1 MSEEKKKI
9 TDEER
14 IELKEGLKKKIDEMS
29 DEELDKVAGGIRNS
43 NEETSNKEKWAKVGI
58 KIVEV
63 NGLAE
68 YYLIKDG
75 TRISLKKAIEIYTAN
90 GGEL

>member
-1 MSEEKKKI
+1 MKSRRKRKVK
-9 TDEER
+9 
-14 IELKEGLKKKIDEMS
+14 ELN
-29 DEELDKVAGGIRNS
+29 DEELETIAGGIGSSNS
-43 NEETSNKEKWAKVGI
+43 ENINKEKWEKFGI

-63 NGLAE
+63 NGFVE

-75 TRISLKKAIEIYTAN
+75 TKISPKKALEIYTAN

>member
-1 MSEEKKKI
+1 MKNRRQTKVK
-9 TDEER
+9 
-14 IELKEGLKKKIDEMS
+14 ELND
-29 DEELDKVAGGIRNS
+29 DELDKVSGGIGNS
-43 NEETSNKEKWAKVGI
+43 NDENSNKEKWAKVGI

-75 TRISLKKAIEIYTAN
+75 TRISPKKAIEIYTVN

>member
-1 MSEEKKKI
+1 MK
-9 TDEER
+9 
-14 IELKEGLKKKIDEMS
+14 ELN
-29 DEELDKVAGGIRNS
+29 DEELDKVAGGIGNS
-43 NEETSNKEKWAKVGI
+43 NEENSNIEKWAKVGI

-63 NGLAE
+63 NGFVE

-75 TRISLKKAIEIYTAN
+75 TKLSPKKALEIYTAN

>member
-1 MSEEKKKI
+1 MK
-9 TDEER
+9 
-14 IELKEGLKKKIDEMS
+14 ELND
-29 DEELDKVAGGIRNS
+29 DELDKVAGGIGSS
-43 NEETSNKEKWAKVGI
+43 NDENSNKEKWAKVGI

-75 TRISLKKAIEIYTAN
+75 TNLSPKKAIEIYTAN

>member
-1 MSEEKKKI
+1 MK
-9 TDEER
+9 
-14 IELKEGLKKKIDEMS
+14 ELYD
-29 DEELDKVAGGIRNS
+29 DELDDIAGGIGNS
-43 NEETSNKEKWAKVGI
+43 NTNNDNKEKWAKVGI

-63 NGLAE
+63 NGFAE

-75 TRISLKKAIEIYTAN
+75 TKLSPKKALEIYISN